1 MTSEIWLTYLPERVL
16 DLDAAGKCVG
26 RGRYSLLSQGGSRPP
41 KDLLLEL
48 LRPLEPT
55 SSSTAEGELRM
66 NGENGGRRG
75 GQHDD
80 DGDGGDDDDLMSVA
94 ALSKA
99 LTPLIREDVIV
110 R

>member
-1 MTSEIWLTYLPERVL
+1 
-16 DLDAAGKCVG
+16 
-26 RGRYSLLSQGGSRPP
+26 
-41 KDLLLEL
+41 
-48 LRPLEPT
+48 
-55 SSSTAEGELRM
+55 M

-99 LTPLIREDVIV
+99 LTPLIRADVIV

>member
-1 MTSEIWLTYLPERVL
+1 
-16 DLDAAGKCVG
+16 
-26 RGRYSLLSQGGSRPP
+26 
-41 KDLLLEL
+41 
-48 LRPLEPT
+48 
-55 SSSTAEGELRM
+55 M